1 MKVLS
6 LKVKEDILQETD
18 RVVKSIHTSRNAYI
32 NHALRL
38 YNQLNRRRVLK
49 AKLARESQAVAHV
62 SLEILSE
69 MEKIVDGLGHED

>member
-6 LKVKEDILQETD
+6 LKVKDDILQETD
-18 RVVKSIHTSRNAYI
+18 RVVKSINVSRNAYI

-38 YNQLNRRRVLK
+38 YNQLNRRRILK
-49 AKLARESQAVAHV
+49 VKLAQESKAVAHV

-69 MEKIVDGLGHED
+69 MEKIADGLGHED

>member
-38 YNQLNRRRVLK
+38 YNQLNSRRVLK
-49 AKLARESQAVAHV
+49 AKLARESKAVAPV

-69 MEKIVDGLGHED
+69 MEKIVDGLGYEN